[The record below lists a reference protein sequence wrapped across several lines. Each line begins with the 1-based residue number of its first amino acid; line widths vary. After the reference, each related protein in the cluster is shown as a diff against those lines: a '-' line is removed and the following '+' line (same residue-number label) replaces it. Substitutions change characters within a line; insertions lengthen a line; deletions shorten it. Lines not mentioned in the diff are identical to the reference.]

1 MGCFTQDYCR
11 AVDTP
16 LSTLVN
22 PAFFRR
28 PDDAAG
34 EPVVLDGVARALS
47 MGTIALLEKINSSGK
62 SLSDFIGKEALG
74 SQVGKTVDILYPEL
88 VAGIMKTLGDKDVVA
103 MMEKTG
109 SQIMRKAIDRMNA
122 VQRFFIGLGQYDRAI
137 LESMPATLADFRA
150 SVRDSLSSP
159 ATRATIVDRARSV
172 AALVS
177 GKPLSSFG
185 MFPDPVNRDAAI
197 ASLSEAI
204 RKMLST
210 IGFESLSDL
219 VQTLVSNGTVGD
231 VIRVFP
237 ELKDKVGLWLA
248 DWSSNLL
255 KMNEGEQSA
264 GKKAGTVFLGTFW
277 QEFALQSSSVPLGE
291 TVTVDDESLS
301 IIAGAVAEGLSSL
314 AAAESPTM
322 LDSIDIRSLVV
333 DKIDSFG

>member
-1 MGCFTQDYCR
+1 
-11 AVDTP
+11 
-16 LSTLVN
+16 
-22 PAFFRR
+22 
-28 PDDAAG
+28 
-34 EPVVLDGVARALS
+34 
-47 MGTIALLEKINSSGK
+47 
-62 SLSDFIGKEALG
+62 
-74 SQVGKTVDILYPEL
+74 
-88 VAGIMKTLGDKDVVA
+88 
-103 MMEKTG
+103 
-109 SQIMRKAIDRMNA
+109 MRKAIDRMNA

-185 MFPDPVNRDAAI
+185 MFPDPANRDAAI

-210 IGFESLSDL
+210 IGLESLSDL

-237 ELKDKVGLWLA
+237 ELKDKAGLWIA

-301 IIAGAVAEGLSSL
+301 IIAGAVAEGLSAL

-333 DKIDSFG
+333 DKIDSLDMIEVERMLLRIIEKELGAITLFGGVLGAIIGAVQSALLLLR